1 MPCLHLQSC
10 GANKSIYTIV
20 LLALFFFFLSSYCT
34 MPLVPSEEPAT
45 VSSTGFYQQ
54 PTTGAAIPPPPSSPN
69 AGNAFLIA
77 IEVIF
82 SCLVLVVLLFCFFT
96 GVRKKKRA
104 RVNQQQTIE
113 NAITQQ
119 ERRIQLHL
127 QGQCHSSSTVTTLVQ
142 CPLPAPPPPTYAPPD
157 PRQYLPK
164 DVVARLDYLLEQN
177 QICTTTT
184 ATTRPSSTRTTICE
198 TLPTYTDLYRHRDR
212 RW

>member
-1 MPCLHLQSC
+1 MP
-10 GANKSIYTIV
+10 IV
-20 LLALFFFFLSSYCT
+20 
-34 MPLVPSEEPAT
+34 SEPVA

-54 PTTGAAIPPPPSSPN
+54 PATSTTIPPPTALQPPLPN

-82 SCLVLVVLLFCFFT
+82 SCLVIVVLLFCYFT
-96 GVRKKKRA
+96 GVHKKKRA
-104 RVNQQQTIE
+104 RVNQQQMIE

-142 CPLPAPPPPTYAPPD
+142 CPPLPAPPPPTYAPPD
-157 PRQYLPK
+157 PRHSLPK

-184 ATTRPSSTRTTICE
+184 TTTTTPRASSTTTTIRE
-198 TLPTYTDLYRHRDR
+198 TLPAYTDVYRQQDR
-212 RW
+212 R

>member
-1 MPCLHLQSC
+1 MP
-10 GANKSIYTIV
+10 V
-20 LLALFFFFLSSYCT
+20 
-34 MPLVPSEEPAT
+34 VPEPAAT
-45 VSSTGFYQQ
+45 MSSTGLYQQ
-54 PTTGAAIPPPPSSPN
+54 PTGMPSSPQPQHTSSSPN
-69 AGNAFLIA
+69 SGNAFLIA

-82 SCLVLVVLLFCFFT
+82 SCLVIVVLLFCFFT

-104 RVNQQQTIE
+104 RVNQQQMIE

-157 PRQYLPK
+157 PRHSLPK
-164 DVVARLDYLLEQN
+164 DVVARLDCLLEQN

-184 ATTRPSSTRTTICE
+184 TISTTRPNSTTTTIRD
-198 TLPTYTDLYRHRDR
+198 TLPTYTDLYCNHHNRS
-212 RW
+212 